1 MNHVE
6 LPEIPTVSPTVGRR
20 WLAEEVRRLRD
31 AAGLKQSDVAKRL
44 RCGTA
49 KVAHME
55 SMRNTISGPDLEV
68 MLALFEV
75 PADRVEWYLRLA
87 ELAKEKGWW
96 DGNRAVPDWFS
107 LYVGLEWGA
116 DRIREWE
123 LGFPPGILQTR
134 PYVEALVRSEDGPSD
149 VEVRELVE
157 ARLRRQEALWRL
169 EDPLWMHAV
178 VDEAA
183 LRRRV
188 GDAEVMREQLRYLA
202 RAGRWENVTVQVLP
216 FVVGPHR
223 GHLGS
228 FQWLGFP
235 RVGDPG
241 VVYLENQRGGIYL
254 EEVDEVA
261 MFNGVFES
269 LAEQAL
275 SPAESAEF
283 LSELAKEIT

>member
-1 MNHVE
+1 MNSSGPAI
-6 LPEIPTVSPTVGRR
+6 PEPISPTVGRR
-20 WLAEEVRRLRD
+20 WLSQEVRRLREE
-31 AAGLKQSDVAKRL
+31 AGLKQSDVAKRL
-44 RCGTA
+44 RCNAA
-49 KVAHME
+49 KIAHME

-68 MLALFEV
+68 MLSLFEV
-75 PADRVEWYLRLA
+75 PDERVAWYLRLA

-96 DGNRAVPDWFS
+96 DANRAVPDWFS
-107 LYVGLEWGA
+107 IYVGLEWGA

-123 LGFPPGILQTR
+123 LGYPPGILQTR
-134 PYVEALVRSEDGPSD
+134 SYIEALVRGEDGPSD
-149 VEVRELVE
+149 VGIRELVE
-157 ARLRRQEALWRL
+157 ARLRRQEALWRS
-169 EDPLWMHAV
+169 EEPLWMHAV
-178 VDEAA
+178 IDEAA
-183 LRRRV
+183 LRRQV
-188 GDAEVMREQLRYLA
+188 GDAEVMCEQLHYLV
-202 RAGRWENVTVQVLP
+202 RVGQWENVTVQVMP
-216 FVVGPHR
+216 FAVGPHR

-275 SPAESAEF
+275 SPAESADF
-283 LSELAKEIT
+283 LAELVKELA

>member
-1 MNHVE
+1 MNGSG
-6 LPEIPTVSPTVGRR
+6 PDTSRPISPTIGRR
-20 WLAEEVRRLRD
+20 WLAQEVRRLRE
-31 AAGLKQSDVAKRL
+31 AAELNQSDVAKRL
-44 RCGTA
+44 RCNSA
-49 KVAHME
+49 KIAHME

-75 PADRVEWYLRLA
+75 PTERVEWYLRLA

-116 DRIREWE
+116 ERIREWE

-134 PYVEALVRSEDGPSD
+134 SYVEALVSNEDGLSE
-149 VEVRELVE
+149 VAVRELVD
-157 ARLRRQEALWRL
+157 ARLRRQEALRRR
-169 EDPLWMHAV
+169 DGPLRMHAI

-183 LRRRV
+183 LRRGV
-188 GDAEVMREQLRYLA
+188 GGAEVMREQLDYLVEVQ
-202 RAGRWENVTVQVLP
+202 RWENVTVQVMP
-216 FVVGPHR
+216 FSAGEHR

-228 FQWLGFP
+228 FSWMGFP
-235 RVGDPG
+235 RAGDPG

-269 LAEQAL
+269 LSEQAL
-275 SPAESAEF
+275 SPADSTGF
-283 LSELAKEIT
+283 LSELAKELA

>member
-1 MNHVE
+1 MNSSGPAI
-6 LPEIPTVSPTVGRR
+6 PEPISPTVGRR
-20 WLAEEVRRLRD
+20 WLSQEVRRLREE
-31 AAGLKQSDVAKRL
+31 AGLKQSDVAKRL
-44 RCGTA
+44 RCNAA
-49 KVAHME
+49 KIAHME

-68 MLALFEV
+68 MLSLFEV
-75 PADRVEWYLRLA
+75 PDERVAWYLRLA

-96 DGNRAVPDWFS
+96 DANRAVPDWFS
-107 LYVGLEWGA
+107 IYVGLEWGA

-123 LGFPPGILQTR
+123 LGYPPGILQTR
-134 PYVEALVRSEDGPSD
+134 SYIEALVRGEDGPS
-149 VEVRELVE
+149 EVGIRELVE
-157 ARLRRQEALWRL
+157 ARLRRQEALWRS
-169 EDPLWMHAV
+169 EEPLWMHAV
-178 VDEAA
+178 IDEAA
-183 LRRRV
+183 LRRQV
-188 GDAEVMREQLRYLA
+188 GDAEVMCEQLHYLV
-202 RAGRWENVTVQVLP
+202 RVGQWENVTVQVMP
-216 FVVGPHR
+216 FAVGPHR

-275 SPAESAEF
+275 SPAESADF
-283 LSELAKEIT
+283 LSELVKELA

>member
-1 MNHVE
+1 MNSSGPAI
-6 LPEIPTVSPTVGRR
+6 PEPISPTVGRR
-20 WLAEEVRRLRD
+20 WLSQEVRRLREE
-31 AAGLKQSDVAKRL
+31 AGLKQSDVAKRL
-44 RCGTA
+44 RCNAA
-49 KVAHME
+49 KIAHME

-68 MLALFEV
+68 MLTLFEV
-75 PADRVEWYLRLA
+75 PDERVAWYLRLA

-96 DGNRAVPDWFS
+96 DANRAVPDWFS
-107 LYVGLEWGA
+107 IYVGLEWGA

-123 LGFPPGILQTR
+123 LGYPPGILQTR
-134 PYVEALVRSEDGPSD
+134 SYIEALVRGEDGPF
-149 VEVRELVE
+149 EVGIRELVE
-157 ARLRRQEALWRL
+157 ARLRRQEALWRS

-178 VDEAA
+178 IDEAA
-183 LRRRV
+183 LRRQV
-188 GDAEVMREQLRYLA
+188 GDTEVMREQLHYLA
-202 RAGRWENVTVQVLP
+202 EAGQWENVTVQVMP
-216 FVVGPHR
+216 FAVGPHR

-275 SPAESAEF
+275 SPAESADF
-283 LSELAKEIT
+283 LAELVKELT